1 MVQLIYITLTHEN
14 IKINIE
20 RKKHKVKNSI
30 MCNSICYIS
39 FIYSTKYSTKYSINN
54 FIRVYVYD
62 KNDKL

>member
-39 FIYSTKYSTKYSINN
+39 FIYSTKYSINN